1 MILYTEFVSFN
12 FYFIVYNKMYSIYS
26 FCNVCLLHNA
36 HMFVLAKICNLV
48 NLICNEI
55 YPSDLEIV
63 MTNDDNKFT
72 TFLDLEISINNTLF
86 DTKPYDIRRDFKF

>member
-1 MILYTEFVSFN
+1 
-12 FYFIVYNKMYSIYS
+12 
-26 FCNVCLLHNA
+26 
-36 HMFVLAKICNLV
+36 MFVLAKICNLV

-86 DTKPYDIRRDFKF
+86 DTKPYDIRRDFKFQVVSSQYSVCLILGIIYLRNKRMVYSKENYL